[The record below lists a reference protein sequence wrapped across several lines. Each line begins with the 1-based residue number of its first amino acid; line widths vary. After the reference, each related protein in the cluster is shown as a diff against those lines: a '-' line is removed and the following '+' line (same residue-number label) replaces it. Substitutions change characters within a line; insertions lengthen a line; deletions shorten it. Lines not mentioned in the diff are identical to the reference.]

1 VTSRTKRRR
10 RAPGKTRPTRVQAAR
25 TSPQRHGF
33 ARVRGWMSWLKI
45 LILTTLTI
53 LGALLAIVTY
63 AFGIWD
69 RFKGDAGP
77 LRHEWSSEP
86 SN

>member
-1 VTSRTKRRR
+1 
-10 RAPGKTRPTRVQAAR
+10 
-25 TSPQRHGF
+25 
-33 ARVRGWMSWLKI
+33 VRGWMSWLKI